1 MKMKKL
7 FAICLVALSALI
19 SVHLQAQEVETLV
32 LIDTDMGKIKVKLFN
47 DTPQHRDNFI
57 KNVKEHRYDGLL
69 FHRVIKQFMVQAGDI
84 NSKDAPMEQHLG
96 DGDLDYTIPAE
107 IVYPKY
113 FHKRGMFAAARTG
126 DEENPERASSA
137 TQFYIVT
144 GKFFTEMELDKM
156 EKEQGITFTPEQRQ
170 AYMLEGGTPHLDGKY
185 TIFGEVVSGMKAVDK
200 IQFTETNADDRP
212 VKNKQQ
218 RMETKETL
226 VVMDTTLGKIKFKLY
241 NDTPQHR
248 DNFIKL
254 AKAGQYDGLLFHRV
268 IKDFMVQ
275 GGDVTSKDAPMN
287 KQLGAGDLGYT
298 IPAEFNYPQYFHKKG
313 ALCAARTGDEVNPE
327 KASSASQFYIV
338 TGKKYSEAELGQME
352 KQMEGRLKQ
361 AIFNRLQTEN
371 KSKIMELY
379 RSGNKEELAV
389 LRDTLIGK
397 TELEAEKRKDETK
410 MPSELRETYK
420 TIGGVPFL
428 DNQYTVYGEV
438 VEGLDVVDAIQQVKT
453 NKQDRP
459 TENVVIKSVEV
470 LE

>member
-126 DEENPERASSA
+126 DDENPERASSA

-144 GKFFTEMELDKM
+144 GKFF
-156 EKEQGITFTPEQRQ
+156 TFTPEQRQ

-212 VKNKQQ
+212 VKSI
-218 RMETKETL
+218 
-226 VVMDTTLGKIKFKLY
+226 KIKSMK
-241 NDTPQHR
+241 
-248 DNFIKL
+248 I
-254 AKAGQYDGLLFHRV
+254 V
-268 IKDFMVQ
+268 
-275 GGDVTSKDAPMN
+275 N
-287 KQLGAGDLGYT
+287 K
-298 IPAEFNYPQYFHKKG
+298 
-313 ALCAARTGDEVNPE
+313 
-327 KASSASQFYIV
+327 
-338 TGKKYSEAELGQME
+338 
-352 KQMEGRLKQ
+352 
-361 AIFNRLQTEN
+361 
-371 KSKIMELY
+371 
-379 RSGNKEELAV
+379 
-389 LRDTLIGK
+389 
-397 TELEAEKRKDETK
+397 
-410 MPSELRETYK
+410 
-420 TIGGVPFL
+420 
-428 DNQYTVYGEV
+428 
-438 VEGLDVVDAIQQVKT
+438 
-453 NKQDRP
+453 
-459 TENVVIKSVEV
+459 
-470 LE
+470 